1 MKGTSLKETLE
12 GELKLLE
19 RELRI
24 ELPQEI
30 KRAVALGD
38 LRENAEY
45 HSALER
51 QRFLHSRIAQIMQK
65 LSEIS
70 LVRIDQVPKD
80 RVGLGSK
87 FRVLDTTEDKEI
99 EFEIVMEGM
108 GNPGDGL
115 ISISS
120 PLARGFL
127 NKQPG
132 DEVTINVPS
141 GKKTYEILEL
151 RTLHDREQ
159 AGDA

>member
-12 GELKLLE
+12 SELKLLE

-87 FRVLDTTEDKEI
+87 FRVLDTTDDKEI

>member
-1 MKGTSLKETLE
+1 MKGSSLKETLE
-12 GELKLLE
+12 SELKLLE

-51 QRFLHSRIAQIMQK
+51 QRFLQSRIGQINQK

-70 LVRIDQVPKD
+70 LIRIDQVPKD

-87 FRVLDTTEDKEI
+87 FRVLDTTDDKQI
-99 EFEIVMEGM
+99 NFEIVMEGM
-108 GNPGDGL
+108 GSPGDGL

-127 NKQPG
+127 NKRAG
-132 DEVTINVPS
+132 DEVTITVPS

-151 RTLHDREQ
+151 VTMHERED
-159 AGDA
+159 GEDA

>member
-1 MKGTSLKETLE
+1 MKGSGLKETLE
-12 GELKLLE
+12 NELKVLE

-30 KRAVALGD
+30 KKAVALGD

-51 QRFLHSRIAQIMQK
+51 QRFVQSRIGQLKLK

-70 LVRIDQVPKD
+70 LIRVDQVPKD
-80 RVGLGSK
+80 RVGLGSR
-87 FRVLDTTEDKEI
+87 FRVLDTTDDKEI

-108 GNPGDGL
+108 GNPGEGL
-115 ISISS
+115 IAISS

-127 NKQPG
+127 NKRPG

-141 GKKTYEILEL
+141 GKKTYEILNL
-151 RTLHDREQ
+151 ATLHDRER

>member
-12 GELKLLE
+12 VELKQLE
-19 RELRI
+19 RELRV

-51 QRFLHSRIAQIMQK
+51 QRFLHSRIGQIKLK

-87 FRVLDTTEDKEI
+87 FRVLDTADDKEV
-99 EFEIVMEGM
+99 EFEIVMEGI

-120 PLARGFL
+120 PLGRGFL

-132 DEVTINVPS
+132 DEVTIDVPS
-141 GKKTYEILEL
+141 GKKTYEILAL
-151 RTLHDREQ
+151 QTMHDRER

>member
-1 MKGTSLKETLE
+1 MKAPSLKETLE
-12 GELKLLE
+12 GELKQLE

-51 QRFLHSRIAQIMQK
+51 QRFLHSRIGQIKLK

-70 LVRIDQVPKD
+70 LIRIDQVPKD
-80 RVGLGSK
+80 RVGLGSR
-87 FRVLDTTEDKEI
+87 FRVLDTGDDKEI
-99 EFEIVMEGM
+99 EYEIVMEGL

-127 NKQPG
+127 NKRAG

-151 RTLHDREQ
+151 MTMHDRED
-159 AGDA
+159 GEDA

>member
-1 MKGTSLKETLE
+1 MKGMSLKETLE
-12 GELKLLE
+12 VELKLLE

-51 QRFLHSRIAQIMQK
+51 QRFLQSRIGQLKVK

-70 LVRIDQVPKD
+70 LIRIDQVPKD
-80 RVGLGSK
+80 RVGLGSR
-87 FRVLDTTEDKEI
+87 FRVLDVDDDKEI
-99 EFEIVMEGM
+99 EYEIVMEGM

-120 PLARGFL
+120 PLARGFV
-127 NKQPG
+127 NKRPG

-151 RTLHDREQ
+151 WTLHDRER
-159 AGDA
+159 ASDA